1 MEVTFKSN
9 KLEKSIT
16 TNSGLMKT
24 YGKALAKKVK
34 LRYEQ
39 LLANETLADMK
50 TIRAARLHSL
60 SGDRAGQWAV
70 DVSGN
75 ERMCFI
81 LICDPIPLLPDGGIN
96 LTQITDVEIVFVG
109 DYH

>member
-1 MEVTFKSN
+1 MKVTFRN
-9 KLEKSIT
+9 KKLDKSIT
-16 TNSGLMKT
+16 TNAGLMKT
-24 YGKALAKKVK
+24 YGKVLARKVK

-39 LLANETLADMK
+39 LLANENLAGMG
-50 TIRAARLHSL
+50 TIRAARLHPL
-60 SGDRAGQWAV
+60 SGDRQGQWAV

-81 LICDPIPLLPDGGIN
+81 LICDPIPLLPDGGID
-96 LTQITDVEIVFVG
+96 LSKITDVEIVYIG